1 MASNVQDILESLQN
15 FDTEQLND
23 LNAVGSWP
31 MAVKVIIWT
40 IVFVGSLVAGYFVHV
55 TNLQTELATAQ
66 KKEVQLRKEF
76 EDKYFEAAHLG
87 RALAKIDFDGDG
99 LEDILVSHLEGYRKQ
114 QKEMEDS
121 FEAILRQ
128 LPGDTEIP
136 GLIEDITLVGLKN
149 GLSFQSIDLKAEVK
163 HEFYVEKPIQISVT
177 GSYHDLGS
185 FVSDVADLSR
195 IVTLHDFEIR
205 PAGNAR
211 LKQEAGGLLS
221 MNILAKTYRYNDERG
236 G

>member
-1 MASNVQDILESLQN
+1 MAGNIQEILESLQN
-15 FDTEQLND
+15 FDTDQLND
-23 LNAVGSWP
+23 INAVGSWP

-40 IVFVGSLVAGYFVHV
+40 IVFIGALTAGYFVHV

-66 KKEVQLRKEF
+66 KKEVQLRKDF
-76 EDKYFEAAHLG
+76 EDKYFEAA
-87 RALAKIDFDGDG
+87 
-99 LEDILVSHLEGYRKQ
+99 HLEGYRKQ

-163 HEFYVEKPIQISVT
+163 HEFYVEKPIQINVT

-211 LKQEAGGLLS
+211 QKQESGGLLN
-221 MNILAKTYRYNDERG
+221 MNILAKTYRYNDERAN
-236 G
+236 